1 MNKIKFSHNW
11 NNKLSNDIFTT
22 IRKHTESKEEYYREQ
37 LGEVFDVFLND
48 MMLPSQ
54 VKLVSIE
61 VKKFNKIN
69 DNVLILDTGLR
80 SIIDIEKVF
89 YKFGLNTIQDKMII
103 LLFEKVK
110 GDTIS

>member
-11 NNKLSNDIFTT
+11 NNKLSNNIFTT
-22 IRKHTESKEEYYREQ
+22 IRKHTKAKEEYYREQ
-37 LGEVFDVFLND
+37 LGEIFDIYLNNL
-48 MMLPSQ
+48 MLPSQ
-54 VKLVSIE
+54 VRLVGVE
-61 VKKFNKIN
+61 VNGFNKIN
-69 DNVLILDTGLR
+69 DNVLMLDTGLR

-110 GDTIS
+110 GATIS